1 METSYERVLEAVR
14 RYPRDLKL
22 QELPR
27 DTSGRQHAQCSCPA
41 HDGDGGTSL
50 HITYDQADGKTMLHC
65 FGAEHCDT
73 ASIAGALGLKII
85 DLFDQQSESQGHAG
99 YSGYNSYSCDSR
111 LTFVERKPA
120 LQINHLEPRKSSRN
134 LDLTNFLGS

>member
-1 METSYERVLEAVR
+1 MATSYERVLEAAK
-14 RYPRDLKL
+14 RYSRDLRL

-50 HITYDQADGKTMLHC
+50 HITYDQSDGKTMLHC
-65 FGAEHCDT
+65 FGAEHCDA

-85 DLFDQQSESQGHAG
+85 DPFDQQSGPQGHAD
-99 YSGYNSYSCDSR
+99 YSGYNS
-111 LTFVERKPA
+111 
-120 LQINHLEPRKSSRN
+120 
-134 LDLTNFLGS
+134 